1 MNLSL
6 SQPWAYV
13 FVILGASCWGMTGMF
28 VQELYEYGLTPW
40 QVVTLRL
47 TTASLILLGLLG
59 LFHPAKLKV
68 HVRDLPHLFLL
79 GIISIAFFNFFYF
92 IVIERTTIAI
102 AVVFIYTS
110 PIFASL
116 IARVLFGET
125 LTFRKGIAILLIIIG
140 CALAIG
146 LIPGGN
152 AKIGIV
158 TILIGLLSGLFCA
171 SYSLIGK
178 TLAGKYHPFTTTF
191 YALVGGTLVSLPTSG
206 IHEQMSTF
214 MIPAFWLSALGLSVV
229 STILGYILFTIGLY
243 FVESSKAVILSSVE
257 LVVSVLISVLVLRE
271 ALTIWQGLGVIMII
285 FAISLTVISFQRRV
299 KKAYPD
305 MEISWQ

>member
-6 SQPWAYV
+6 SQPWAYL

-28 VQELYEYGLTPW
+28 VQELYSYGLTPW

-47 TTASLILLGLLG
+47 TASSLILLGLLG
-59 LFHPAKLKV
+59 MFHPAKLKV
-68 HVRDLPHLFLL
+68 QLKDLPHLFLL
-79 GIISIAFFNFFYF
+79 GIVSIAFFNLFYF
-92 IVIERTTIAI
+92 IVMERATIAI

-116 IARVLFGET
+116 IARVLFGES
-125 LTFRKGIAILLIIIG
+125 LTFRKGIAILLTIMG

-146 LIPGGN
+146 LIPGGE

-191 YALVGGTLVSLPTSG
+191 YALVGGTAVSLPTSG
-206 IHEQMSTF
+206 IHEHAQAF
-214 MIPAFWLSALGLSVV
+214 MIPSFWIPVLGLSII
-229 STILGYILFTIGLY
+229 STIMGYILFTIGLY
-243 FVESSKAVILSSVE
+243 YVESSKAVILSSVE
-257 LVVSVLISVLVLRE
+257 LVVSVLISVLVLSE
-271 ALTIWQGLGVIMII
+271 ALSIWQGLGVILII
-285 FAISLTVISFQRRV
+285 FSISLTVISFRRRV